1 MKWHNAFMNTSV
13 AKQISVRM
21 KAKNLSI
28 LMLEREAGLKNHAVR
43 NILRGKSKRPSADI
57 LQAIADVLGCTV
69 KELLE
74 NQDIFQN
81 NLSESQ
87 IKRLNETYSYP
98 NLYIETV
105 RLVNNLLQQKK
116 SKATFQQ
123 AMTCFEEIYFHSAQ
137 KDPSNVDQKF
147 AEWWVD
153 LVLG

>member
-1 MKWHNAFMNTSV
+1 MNTSV

-74 NQDIFQN
+74 NQDAFQDD
-81 NLSESQ
+81 LSDAQSE
-87 IKRLNETYSYP
+87 RLNESFCYP
-98 NLYIETV
+98 ELYFDTV
-105 RLVNNLLQQKK
+105 KFVNNLLQQKK

-123 AMTCFEEIYFHSAQ
+123 AITCFEEIYFHSAQ
-137 KDPSNVDQKF
+137 KDSSKVDEKF
-147 AEWWVD
+147 AEWWVE

>member
-69 KELLE
+69 KELGH
-74 NQDIFQN
+74 
-81 NLSESQ
+81 LS
-87 IKRLNETYSYP
+87 K
-98 NLYIETV
+98 
-105 RLVNNLLQQKK
+105 
-116 SKATFQQ
+116 
-123 AMTCFEEIYFHSAQ
+123 
-137 KDPSNVDQKF
+137 
-147 AEWWVD
+147 
-153 LVLG
+153 